1 MFTYQ
6 NLSGDCYIVSRVFMS
21 SKTTAQ
27 IIEQKV
33 LEESENDVGG
43 SNKPLTEKCVPLY
56 NQKDDSIRKITKE
69 AV

>member
-6 NLSGDCYIVSRVFMS
+6 NSGGDCYIVSRVFAS

-33 LEESENDVGG
+33 LEESANDICGK
-43 SNKPLTEKCVPLY
+43 NRPLTEKCIPLY
-56 NQKDDSIRKITKE
+56 NQTDDSIREITKE